1 MQATVDRIRG
11 AARAAGFE
19 LTRDQARVAEALAF
33 SPRGVYA
40 HGPVGRGKTWVA
52 DAFWREGPR
61 VKTLRVHA
69 HALLDALHRAVFLRH
84 EEVRAAREAAAPPA
98 GPADGDGPADPGPA
112 ARRDPLDEA
121 IGDVL
126 GDARAVFIDDLQIVD
141 PAEARLV
148 GRILA
153 HALARGVRIVAT
165 SNHAPEDL
173 LADPEW
179 HRLAEPAIRL
189 IRDHLTVIDVAGG
202 DDFRARA
209 SGGGFAA
216 GTWRVAAGGS
226 PGPAAALLRAEG
238 RTFPAVATADGA
250 LTITF
255 AQLCEAATSARDYL
269 AWARRFGAWTILD
282 VPPLATVDPAAHQRF
297 ITVVDVLADA
307 DVRLDVVARRTRVET
322 LDAPPLPGSVRL
334 ASRLLLLG

>member
-11 AARAAGFE
+11 AARAEGFE
-19 LTRDQARVAEALAF
+19 LTPDQARVAEALAF

-52 DAFWREGPR
+52 DAFWRAAAPPGA
-61 VKTLRVHA
+61 LRVHA
-69 HALLDALHRAVFLRH
+69 HALLDALHRAVFARH
-84 EEVRAAREAAAPPA
+84 EERRAARDA
-98 GPADGDGPADPGPA
+98 GGGRPADEDRAADPLPDPPADPV
-112 ARRDPLDEA
+112 DEA

-126 GDARAVFIDDLQIVD
+126 GGARALLIDDLQIVD

-148 GRILA
+148 GRILSHARA
-153 HALARGVRIVAT
+153 HDVRIVAT
-165 SNHAPEDL
+165 SNYAPEDL

-189 IRDHLTVIDVAGG
+189 IRDHLTVVELAGG
-202 DDFRARA
+202 DDFRAHGA
-209 SGGGFAA
+209 GGGFAS
-216 GTWRVAAGGS
+216 GSWRVVPDAATL
-226 PGPAAALLRAEG
+226 PARAALRAEG
-238 RTFPAVATADGA
+238 RTFAAVSAADGA

-255 AQLCEAATSARDYL
+255 AQLCEAVTSTRDYL

-282 VPPLATVDPAAHQRF
+282 VPPLARVDPAAHQRF

-307 DVRLDVVARRTRVET
+307 DVRLDVVARRTRAET
-322 LDAPPLPGSVRL
+322 LDAPPLPGSARL